1 MVLLPFT
8 LGGEKQ
14 TMRYVTWWND
24 LPLPGWGPWGYGE
37 PAAAWTLPGEEP
49 RSPPDFLLESS
60 SHSGRQQSPPLP
72 ELDLEVGAG
81 GMLAPSLEAL
91 LEFAAPGRTSQGGA
105 ATWGFS
111 GAQSANAGVG
121 GLALWVHAEPSRG
134 STDPSFTSPYFSWEN
149 SCTMIPGSGSKE
161 KLAGPRLQIS

>member
-1 MVLLPFT
+1 
-8 LGGEKQ
+8 
-14 TMRYVTWWND
+14 MRYVTWWND

-72 ELDLEVGAG
+72 ALDLEVGAG

-111 GAQSANAGVG
+111 GAQSACMQSPLGAALTLHLLRLISPGKT
-121 GLALWVHAEPSRG
+121 LA
-134 STDPSFTSPYFSWEN
+134 
-149 SCTMIPGSGSKE
+149 
-161 KLAGPRLQIS
+161 Q